1 MKSFNLKFYTLPSS
15 SCHAEISTY
24 KVGIRK
30 VSSVKFPWFSDKKGS
45 PNSTSCLGHT
55 VIAKHTHLSLYVHTY
70 TRTHTLT
77 FLVVQHTTNKLNI
90 LKIAKQPVKWNGSS
104 CSRLQT
110 FSSWPK
116 LFSFALR
123 DYGFDFFVLFLT
135 KHIAITNIKFVF
147 IVLMV
152 STTLLSRSSICC
164 AQNNEFINY
173 IDLDPNTKSIET
185 KYNLVRI

>member
-24 KVGIRK
+24 KVGIRN
-30 VSSVKFPWFSDKKGS
+30 VSRVRFPWFSDKMGS
-45 PNSTSCLGHT
+45 PNSTSCLSHT
-55 VIAKHTHLSLYVHTY
+55 VIAKHTHLSLLVHTY
-70 TRTHTLT
+70 TRTYTHTLT

-90 LKIAKQPVKWNGSS
+90 FKIAKQPVKWNGSS

-123 DYGFDFFVLFLT
+123 DYGFDFFVLFFDET
-135 KHIAITNIKFVF
+135 HCDYKYKICFYFACGIYNSSKPRFNFVMHET
-147 IVLMV
+147 IN
-152 STTLLSRSSICC
+152 LLI
-164 AQNNEFINY
+164 I
-173 IDLDPNTKSIET
+173 
-185 KYNLVRI
+185 

>member
-123 DYGFDFFVLFLT
+123 DYGFDFFVLFFDETHCDYKYKICFYCSYGIYNSSKPQLD
-135 KHIAITNIKFVF
+135 
-147 IVLMV
+147 
-152 STTLLSRSSICC
+152 LLC
-164 AQNNEFINY
+164 
-173 IDLDPNTKSIET
+173 T
-185 KYNLVRI
+185 KY